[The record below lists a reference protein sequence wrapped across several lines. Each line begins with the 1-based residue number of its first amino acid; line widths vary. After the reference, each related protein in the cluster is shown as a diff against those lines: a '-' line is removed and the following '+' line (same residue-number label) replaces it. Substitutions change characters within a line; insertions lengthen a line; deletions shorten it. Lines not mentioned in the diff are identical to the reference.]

1 MCKEM
6 VFDELSVN
14 DTKSNNKSNRRKIQN
29 DESKMTNKDTLML
42 SKLAINSKSPRL
54 SAELKSFRS
63 SQGKQAEESIPDK
76 SSSDK
81 KSTKEIS
88 NSRNSS
94 VKRKLSDGL
103 SSNLHEPTPVIESTV
118 LNPMYCSEVYKEKPL
133 SEVYGNFQ
141 FNYVILIIKLTVL
154 KIFSLFSYLNYKKI
168 RNE

>member
-1 MCKEM
+1 MFNMCKEM

-76 SSSDK
+76 SSSDN
-81 KSTKEIS
+81 E
-88 NSRNSS
+88 
-94 VKRKLSDGL
+94 
-103 SSNLHEPTPVIESTV
+103 
-118 LNPMYCSEVYKEKPL
+118 
-133 SEVYGNFQ
+133 
-141 FNYVILIIKLTVL
+141 NYVFYFILIFFYYK
-154 KIFSLFSYLNYKKI
+154 SLINKV
-168 RNE
+168 